1 MKKVISALTA
11 ATMVASMSAS
21 VMSAFAVYGP
31 SDIAFTMRVNP
42 DSYYDVSG
50 TITKKAQD
58 AKFTVSEDGKTI
70 TFASA
75 ADAAGAKIGIDAYM
89 VADVSSPSV
98 QSVGGLVEVDGKNV
112 HIQHDPSGDGQ
123 SGANLSKAVAGD
135 AEATYTAKSGDF
147 TADRFVSAFG
157 YVDSRKGTYAD
168 NTSSITYVHSSEW
181 AWADT
186 YTGPEVLLWIWMYNL
201 SGKGD
206 GATKDTAAFL
216 GAKSDDFPVTEFTIE
231 LDKDIK
237 DGVYTVD
244 YAESYDHQQYGKTT
258 SSFVNVGTKDVV
270 VPASMSGITI
280 VVGDAQAETKETPTE
295 TKETPTETKETPTE
309 TKETPTETKETPTE
323 TKETPTETKETPTEK
338 VEPSEASHDKGYEWD
353 IADVEYTPVDMSKDE
368 VDVDIN
374 VYNDPGTYGV
384 QFKVLIDGKEI
395 SDPSCPFELYD
406 VVDGGGY
413 AKIGTLQPNLD
424 TGDIAISFN
433 GEGNDKAADGT
444 AAVQLQFIPKEG
456 VTAET
461 FVPGT
466 TYKVTF
472 ATEGY
477 KFADY
482 DKNVYKDIV
491 LTAGSIKIPGGEDTT
506 EATEETKPTETKE
519 TPTETKET
527 PTETKETPTETKETP
542 TETKETP
549 TETKAPASGDDGDLL
564 YGDVNQNGKVELV
577 DIVMLNRYLT
587 GYDNQTLN
595 ENQMEVANCA
605 GNKTKDVVD
614 TKKADLTGADSVEIL
629 KYLIGLVASLPTA

>member
-21 VMSAFAVYGP
+21 VMSAFAVYGS
-31 SDIAFTMRVNP
+31 SDIAFTMKVNP

-50 TITKKAQD
+50 TITKTAQT

-75 ADAAGAKIGIDAYM
+75 KDAAGAKFGVGAYI
-89 VADVSSPSV
+89 VADTANPSV

-123 SGANLSKAVAGD
+123 HGANPSKAVAGD
-135 AEATYTAKSGDF
+135 TEATYTAKSGEF

-157 YVDSRKGTYAD
+157 YVDARKGTYGD

-181 AWADT
+181 SWADT
-186 YTGPEVLLWIWMYNL
+186 YTGPEVLTWIWMYNM

-206 GATKDTAAFL
+206 GASKETAAFL
-216 GAKSDDFPVTEFTIE
+216 GAKSDDFPVTEFTVE

-237 DGVYTVD
+237 DGTYTVN
-244 YAESYDHQQYGKTT
+244 YGESFEHAQYGKTV

-270 VPASMSGITI
+270 VPASMEGITI
-280 VVGDAQAETKETPTE
+280 VVGDAQPDTKETPTE

-323 TKETPTETKETPTEK
+323 TKETPTETKETPTEQ

-353 IADVEYTPVDMSKDE
+353 IADVEYTPKDMKKDE

-384 QFKVLIDGKEI
+384 QFKVLVNGKEI

-406 VVDGGGY
+406 VADGGGY

-444 AAVQLQFIPKEG
+444 SAVQLQFVPKADAT
-456 VTAET
+456 VET

-466 TYKVTF
+466 VYKITF
-472 ATEGY
+472 AADGY
-477 KFADY
+477 KFADF
-482 DKNVYKDIV
+482 DKNVYSDIV
-491 LTAGSIKIPGGEDTT
+491 LTAGSITIPGGEPVT
-506 EATEETKPTETKE
+506 EATE

-549 TETKAPASGDDGDLL
+549 TETKDTDAPAGDLL
-564 YGDVNQNGKVELV
+564 YGDVNQNKKVELV

-587 GYDNQTLN
+587 GYANQTLN
-595 ENQMEVANCA
+595 ETQMEVANCA
-605 GNKTKDVVD
+605 GNKTKGTVD

>member
-31 SDIAFTMRVNP
+31 SDIAFTMKVNP
-42 DSYYDVSG
+42 NSYYDVSTG

-112 HIQHDPSGDGQ
+112 HIQHDPTDIAQ
-123 SGANLSKAVAGD
+123 HGANLKKAVDGD
-135 AEATYTAKSGDF
+135 AEASYTAKAGAF

-157 YVDSRKGTYAD
+157 YIDSRKGTYLD
-168 NTSSITYVHSSEW
+168 TTSSITYVHSSEW

-186 YTGPEVLLWIWMYNL
+186 YTGPEVLTWIWMYNL
-201 SGKGD
+201 SGKGE
-206 GATKDTAAFL
+206 GATKETAGFL
-216 GAKSDDFPVTEFTIE
+216 GAKSDDFPVTEFTVE

-237 DGVYTVD
+237 DGTYTV
-244 YAESYDHQQYGKTT
+244 SYGKSFEHQQYGETI

-270 VPASMSGITI
+270 VPATMEGVTI
-280 VVGDAQAETKETPTE
+280 VVGDAQPDTKETPTE

-323 TKETPTETKETPTEK
+323 Q

-353 IADVEYTPVDMSKDE
+353 IADVEYTPEDMSKDE

-395 SDPSCPFELYD
+395 SDPSCPFDLYD
-406 VVDGGGY
+406 VVDAGGY
-413 AKIGTLQPNLD
+413 SKIGTLQPNLE
-424 TGDIAISFN
+424 TGDVAISFS
-433 GEGNDKAADGT
+433 GEGNDTAANGT
-444 AAVQLQFIPKEG
+444 AAVQFQFIPKEG
-456 VTAET
+456 VTADT

-466 TYKVTF
+466 VYKLTF
-472 ATEGY
+472 APEGY

-491 LTAGSIKIPGGEDTT
+491 LTAGSITIPGGEPVT
-506 EATEETKPTETKE
+506 EATETTEETKPTETKE

-549 TETKAPASGDDGDLL
+549 AGDLL

-595 ENQMEVANCA
+595 ETQMEVANCA